1 MPASP
6 RVPPVSPGGLLAL
19 VARQQLDDLLAD
31 AVEIGTELDQNLGC
45 YALTL
50 TDETEQDV
58 LGTDVVV
65 SELQRLAQTQLEN
78 LLGARCEG
86 DVTGRSL
93 LALADDLLDL
103 AADSLEGDTQRL
115 QRLGCNTFALVNE
128 AEKDVLRADV
138 VVVEH
143 PGFFLSQDNNAP
155 RAIGEPLEHRSP
167 SHSPAGRFETGC
179 LVPGRRVSLRHYR
192 LIASPVSGLTST
204 NRQRLHD
211 PTYYSR
217 GREVHLLLL
226 HPIGGG
232 SRTAYRSQ
240 RRS

>member
-1 MPASP
+1 M
-6 RVPPVSPGGLLAL
+6 
-19 VARQQLDDLLAD
+19 
-31 AVEIGTELDQNLGC
+31 
-45 YALTL
+45 
-50 TDETEQDV
+50 
-58 LGTDVVV
+58 
-65 SELQRLAQTQLEN
+65 
-78 LLGARCEG
+78 
-86 DVTGRSL
+86 
-93 LALADDLLDL
+93 
-103 AADSLEGDTQRL
+103 
-115 QRLGCNTFALVNE
+115 NE

-217 GREVHLLLL
+217 GAKSTCCSSTRLAAEAGLLTVHNVAAEG
-226 HPIGGG
+226 IV
-232 SRTAYRSQ
+232 SRFLYA
-240 RRS
+240 